1 MNCLLRC
8 EYDMDTGCVELR
20 FMDGTQISI
29 DCRAVEI
36 ALDADT
42 LQRGELD
49 WLIYNK
55 PLRVRSAL
63 TRPAARPANPMPRRK
78 SRIMPP
84 AKRAE
89 FRVVYFAKNTKNTI
103 FVNYSAHFCVF

>member
-20 FMDGTQISI
+20 FIDGTQISI
-29 DCRAVEI
+29 DCRAVET

-49 WLIYNK
+49 WLIDNK
-55 PLRVRSAL
+55 PLEYAQMVFSGEIEEYVRG
-63 TRPAARPANPMPRRK
+63 
-78 SRIMPP
+78 
-84 AKRAE
+84 RAE
-89 FRVVYFAKNTKNTI
+89 HRLMD
-103 FVNYSAHFCVF
+103 

>member
-29 DCRAVEI
+29 DCRAVET

-42 LQRGELD
+42 LQRSELD
-49 WLIYNK
+49 WLIDNK
-55 PLRVRSAL
+55 PLEYAQMVFSGEIEEYVRG
-63 TRPAARPANPMPRRK
+63 
-78 SRIMPP
+78 
-84 AKRAE
+84 RAE
-89 FRVVYFAKNTKNTI
+89 HRLVD
-103 FVNYSAHFCVF
+103 

>member
-1 MNCLLRC
+1 MNWLLRC

-29 DCRAVEI
+29 DCGAVET
-36 ALDADT
+36 ALDVDM

-55 PLRVRSAL
+55 PLEYAQMVFSGE
-63 TRPAARPANPMPRRK
+63 
-78 SRIMPP
+78 IEEYIQG
-84 AKRAE
+84 RAE
-89 FRVVYFAKNTKNTI
+89 HRLME
-103 FVNYSAHFCVF
+103 

>member
-29 DCRAVEI
+29 DCRAVET

-42 LQRGELD
+42 LQRSELD
-49 WLIYNK
+49 WLIDNK
-55 PLRVRSAL
+55 PLEYAQMVFSGEIEEY
-63 TRPAARPANPMPRRK
+63 TRG
-78 SRIMPP
+78 
-84 AKRAE
+84 RAE
-89 FRVVYFAKNTKNTI
+89 HRLMD
-103 FVNYSAHFCVF
+103 

>member
-29 DCRAVEI
+29 DCCAVET

-42 LQRGELD
+42 LQRSELD

-55 PLRVRSAL
+55 PLEYVQMVFSGEIEEYVRG
-63 TRPAARPANPMPRRK
+63 
-78 SRIMPP
+78 
-84 AKRAE
+84 RAE
-89 FRVVYFAKNTKNTI
+89 HRLMD
-103 FVNYSAHFCVF
+103 

>member
-29 DCRAVEI
+29 DCSAVETV
-36 ALDADT
+36 LDANT

-49 WLIYNK
+49 
-55 PLRVRSAL
+55 
-63 TRPAARPANPMPRRK
+63 
-78 SRIMPP
+78 
-84 AKRAE
+84 
-89 FRVVYFAKNTKNTI
+89 
-103 FVNYSAHFCVF
+103 

>member
-29 DCRAVEI
+29 DCRAVET
-36 ALDADT
+36 ALDADM

-55 PLRVRSAL
+55 PLEYAQMVFNGEIEEYVRG
-63 TRPAARPANPMPRRK
+63 
-78 SRIMPP
+78 
-84 AKRAE
+84 RAE
-89 FRVVYFAKNTKNTI
+89 HRLMD
-103 FVNYSAHFCVF
+103 

>member
-29 DCRAVEI
+29 DCRAVET

-42 LQRGELD
+42 LQRSELE
-49 WLIYNK
+49 WLIDNK
-55 PLRVRSAL
+55 PLEYAQMVFSGEIEDYVRG
-63 TRPAARPANPMPRRK
+63 
-78 SRIMPP
+78 
-84 AKRAE
+84 RAE
-89 FRVVYFAKNTKNTI
+89 HRLI
-103 FVNYSAHFCVF
+103 D

>member
-29 DCRAVEI
+29 DCRAVET
-36 ALDADT
+36 ALDADM

-55 PLRVRSAL
+55 PLEYAQMVFNGEIEEYVRG
-63 TRPAARPANPMPRRK
+63 
-78 SRIMPP
+78 
-84 AKRAE
+84 RAE
-89 FRVVYFAKNTKNTI
+89 HRLI
-103 FVNYSAHFCVF
+103 D

>member
-29 DCRAVEI
+29 DCRAVET

-42 LQRGELD
+42 LQRSELD
-49 WLIYNK
+49 WLIDNK
-55 PLRVRSAL
+55 PLEYAQMVFSGEIEGFVRG
-63 TRPAARPANPMPRRK
+63 
-78 SRIMPP
+78 
-84 AKRAE
+84 RAE
-89 FRVVYFAKNTKNTI
+89 HMLVD
-103 FVNYSAHFCVF
+103 

>member
-29 DCRAVEI
+29 DCRAVET

-42 LQRGELD
+42 LQRSELD
-49 WLIYNK
+49 WLIDNK
-55 PLRVRSAL
+55 PLEYAQMVFSGEIEEYVRG
-63 TRPAARPANPMPRRK
+63 
-78 SRIMPP
+78 
-84 AKRAE
+84 RAE
-89 FRVVYFAKNTKNTI
+89 HRLI
-103 FVNYSAHFCVF
+103 D

>member
-29 DCRAVEI
+29 DCRAVET

-49 WLIYNK
+49 WLIDNK
-55 PLRVRSAL
+55 PLEYAQMVFSGEIEEYVRG
-63 TRPAARPANPMPRRK
+63 
-78 SRIMPP
+78 
-84 AKRAE
+84 RAE
-89 FRVVYFAKNTKNTI
+89 HRLMD
-103 FVNYSAHFCVF
+103 

>member
-29 DCRAVEI
+29 DCRAVETV
-36 ALDADT
+36 LDANT

-49 WLIYNK
+49 WLIYNN
-55 PLRVRSAL
+55 RWSMHRWCSAVRSKH
-63 TRPAARPANPMPRRK
+63 M
-78 SRIMPP
+78 SRDE
-84 AKRAE
+84 R
-89 FRVVYFAKNTKNTI
+89 NTG
-103 FVNYSAHFCVF
+103 

>member
-29 DCRAVEI
+29 DCRAVET
-36 ALDADT
+36 ALDADM

-49 WLIYNK
+49 Y
-55 PLRVRSAL
+55 
-63 TRPAARPANPMPRRK
+63 PA
-78 SRIMPP
+78 
-84 AKRAE
+84 
-89 FRVVYFAKNTKNTI
+89 T
-103 FVNYSAHFCVF
+103 

>member
-29 DCRAVEI
+29 DCRAVET

-42 LQRGELD
+42 LQRSELD
-49 WLIYNK
+49 WLIDNK
-55 PLRVRSAL
+55 PLEYAQMVFSGEIEDYVRG
-63 TRPAARPANPMPRRK
+63 
-78 SRIMPP
+78 
-84 AKRAE
+84 RAE
-89 FRVVYFAKNTKNTI
+89 HRLI
-103 FVNYSAHFCVF
+103 D

>member
-29 DCRAVEI
+29 DCRAVETT
-36 ALDADT
+36 LDADT

-55 PLRVRSAL
+55 PLEYAQMVFSGEIEEYVRG
-63 TRPAARPANPMPRRK
+63 
-78 SRIMPP
+78 
-84 AKRAE
+84 RAE
-89 FRVVYFAKNTKNTI
+89 HRLI
-103 FVNYSAHFCVF
+103 D